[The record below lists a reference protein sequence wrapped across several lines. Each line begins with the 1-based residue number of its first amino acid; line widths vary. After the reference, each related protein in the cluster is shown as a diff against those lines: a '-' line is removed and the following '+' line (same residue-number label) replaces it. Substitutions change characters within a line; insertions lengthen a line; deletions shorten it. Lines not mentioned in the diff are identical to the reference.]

1 MPSSLIARIDSRIR
15 IRRLSS
21 RERAGRYSRELA
33 WKQIKPFLKDKQG
46 PFLFLGIFPLA
57 IGLLLLPFV
66 HGRIVWV
73 LIGALGVSGP
83 WAVFATSVV
92 MSGIAKDFMA
102 IDGETSTAD
111 AFRRYRRRGWVII
124 NGLNISDQSTNWDVD
139 HVAVGPAGFI
149 VVESKWSRDP
159 WPMAESYIKG
169 MSERVNGAIRQ
180 VLRNQ
185 RDVEEEFKDVLKGVK
200 VRAICVLWSGNYL
213 PDGKASFEREGV
225 TVISGPQLAGWLKS
239 LDEKLLT
246 KREIE
251 TIWRAIDRHVL
262 LRDLDDSSDGTIFRP
277 TLGAF
282 FLDSILTPIYMAFL
296 GAVIALYGL
305 AALNHFRPGWGL
317 GTTGAFLA
325 VGLISKRLK
334 FGRWFTVGW
343 VGTSLAILVI
353 SAIAAVVNR
362 FH

>member
-1 MPSSLIARIDSRIR
+1 MAFSPIQRLDSSIR

-33 WKQIKPFLKDKQG
+33 WKQIKPFLRDKQG
-46 PFLFLGIFPLA
+46 PFLFLGFFPLG

-73 LIGALGVSGP
+73 LIGALGISGP
-83 WAVFATSVV
+83 WAIFATSVV

-111 AFRRYRRRGWVII
+111 VFRRYRRRGWVVI

-149 VVESKWSRDP
+149 VVESKWSRDA
-159 WPMAESYIKG
+159 WPMAELYIKG

-213 PDGKASFEREGV
+213 PDGKPSFEQDGV
-225 TVISGPQLAGWLKS
+225 TVISGPHLAGWLKS
-239 LDEKLLT
+239 LDEKEPT
-246 KREIE
+246 KGEIE

-262 LRDLDDSSDGTIFRP
+262 LRDLADNPDGKIFRP
-277 TLGAF
+277 TLGTF
-282 FLDSILTPIYMAFL
+282 FFDAILTPIYISFL
-296 GAVIALYGL
+296 GAVIALFGL
-305 AALNHFRPGWGL
+305 VALNHFRPNWGL
-317 GTTGAFLA
+317 GTAATFLA
-325 VGLISKRLK
+325 VGLIAKRLK
-334 FGRWFTVGW
+334 FNRWFTVGW
-343 VGTSLAILVI
+343 IGTSLAILVI
-353 SAIAAVVNR
+353 SAIVALVNR